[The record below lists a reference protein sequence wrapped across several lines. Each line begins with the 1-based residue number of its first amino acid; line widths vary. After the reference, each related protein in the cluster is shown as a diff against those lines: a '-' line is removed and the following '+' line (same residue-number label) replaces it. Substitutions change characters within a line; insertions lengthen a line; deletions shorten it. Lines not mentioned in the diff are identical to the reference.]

1 LDFSKT
7 ITNHI
12 YLSKPMHSTLLYMNR
27 HYIKQFVNSN
37 T

>member
-1 LDFSKT
+1 LEFLKT

-12 YLSKPMHSTLLYMNR
+12 FVSKPMHSTLLYMNR
-27 HYIKQFVNSN
+27 QYIKQFVNSN